1 MKKILIF
8 SIIFIV
14 FVFIIPYFIKGDYE
28 YTDVDCAES
37 GICKEGTEYYIN
49 DKKILI
55 FKETCLEYGKE
66 WIENKKACI
75 MR

>member
-1 MKKILIF
+1 MKKFILALLFLILVFIF
-8 SIIFIV
+8 VLCFIV
-14 FVFIIPYFIKGDYE
+14 FV
-28 YTDVDCAES
+28 TDDQDACLDS
-37 GICKEGTEYYIN
+37 GVCKEGTEYYIN

-55 FKETCLEYGKE
+55 SKETCLEYGKD